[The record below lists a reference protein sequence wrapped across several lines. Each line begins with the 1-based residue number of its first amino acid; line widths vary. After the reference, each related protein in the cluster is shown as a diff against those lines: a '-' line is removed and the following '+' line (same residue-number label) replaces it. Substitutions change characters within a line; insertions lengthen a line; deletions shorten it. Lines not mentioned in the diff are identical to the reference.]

1 MFVAGIV
8 AAVSPRWAGR
18 PMAWRITLAASPMGT
33 AVERAACVSRSGD
46 ESIRDAT
53 GAPAAEQITRTAA
66 NAEIMSMGSD
76 THIQERF

>member
-8 AAVSPRWAGR
+8 AAVSPRCAGR
-18 PMAWRITLAASPMGT
+18 PMAWRITLAASPMGA

-53 GAPAAEQITRTAA
+53 GEPAAAPTTRTAT
-66 NAEIMSMGSD
+66 NAVSMLKNLAFGLG
-76 THIQERF
+76 